1 MNNFPSFLDTSGGLG
16 PNIPRQAPSPNPAS
30 HQSNGVPNNSIPLVN
45 GLPSGGQQTDMNHLW
60 SVVQQLSEVLAENR
74 AQTVGIVNSV
84 QQIQVRLPQPIIAP
98 FFHMRETDWLEYQ
111 ARAAQEGGSPTLAQV
126 NGELSGKSSS
136 VLPSL
141 FTLAVLIILLVANRT
156 AEIANLST
164 QLSTTQSQL
173 STLCT
178 QNASLRALILDYEN
192 ALTHVLD
199 KLRPYAYTQTQ
210 AMLALHKHYHTL
222 IENERA
228 TSMQLRLEHAE
239 WQAGLGRVAEYARLA
254 LSAQS
259 DADLPYLKRIRELK
273 NENRVLRTLAG
284 WEEASDSDAEEE
296 EGGEEKGQRPNSMV
310 AQG

>member
-84 QQIQVRLPQPIIAP
+84 QQIQ
-98 FFHMRETDWLEYQ
+98 

-126 NGELSGKSSS
+126 NGELS
-136 VLPSL
+136 
-141 FTLAVLIILLVANRT
+141 ANRT